1 MMASQHEIAEW
12 RESHPE
18 ATRYCFMCWH
28 GSCESCDPTSCDCL
42 CCPTSPEAVLELVRG
57 WVARAPCGDC
67 DHDNHEGAICIV
79 VVDRHSASQ
88 GDGEGE
94 CMCGA
99 SEADYRRWSLS

>member
-1 MMASQHEIAEW
+1 MLLRAEGAVECSECGHLHFEGVGVGYS
-12 RESHPE
+12 RCPL
-18 ATRYCFMCWH
+18 AT
-28 GSCESCDPTSCDCL
+28 ECDC
-42 CCPTSPEAVLELVRG
+42 PFDDSH
-57 WVARAPCGDC
+57 CGDC
-67 DHDNHEGAICIV
+67 GHERHEAAVCIV